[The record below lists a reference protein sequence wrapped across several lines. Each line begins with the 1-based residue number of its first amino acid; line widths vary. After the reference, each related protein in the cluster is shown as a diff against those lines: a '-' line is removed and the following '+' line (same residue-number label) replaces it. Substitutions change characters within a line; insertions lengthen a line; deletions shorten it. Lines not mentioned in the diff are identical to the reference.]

1 MRSRG
6 VLLTMLAVFIAGVV
20 FSLSIIP
27 EGIDMR
33 LDMVMANDVLK
44 TVEKNWERIEQVD
57 YSGITQQFAVLDQ
70 EGLLRYQT
78 ADGMFTGLND
88 AIRNRD
94 AILDVTV
101 QGVTAG
107 KLIIREDYSARLQQ
121 NKQQLVTVITVSFC
135 MMLVLGGL
143 YVFYLQHAFISPFKK
158 LQGFAR
164 NVARGNLEL
173 PLSMNKNNPF
183 GVFTESFDIMR
194 EQLAAARKSEYEAN
208 RSKKELV
215 ASLSHDIKT
224 PVASIKAVSE
234 LMLLRAMDAKDIRQL
249 NMINAKAEQIDL
261 MVTDM
266 FHATLEELQ
275 ELKVKGTEE
284 YSSILDDILQNAD
297 LDNRIFHDP
306 IPECMIYADALRLQQ
321 VFDNI
326 LSNSYKYANTAV
338 TVVTYLTS
346 GYLQIDIMDY
356 GKGVDPDELPLLFN
370 KFYRGQNIT
379 GQAGAGLGLYISK
392 YLMQGM
398 QGEIECSNREGGFT
412 VSLRLKLV

>member
-143 YVFYLQHAFISPFKK
+143 YVFICSM
-158 LQGFAR
+158 
-164 NVARGNLEL
+164 
-173 PLSMNKNNPF
+173 PLSHHSRSCRVSHGMWP
-183 GVFTESFDIMR
+183 GESGTPAQY
-194 EQLAAARKSEYEAN
+194 EQK
-208 RSKKELV
+208 
-215 ASLSHDIKT
+215 
-224 PVASIKAVSE
+224 
-234 LMLLRAMDAKDIRQL
+234 
-249 NMINAKAEQIDL
+249 
-261 MVTDM
+261 
-266 FHATLEELQ
+266 
-275 ELKVKGTEE
+275 
-284 YSSILDDILQNAD
+284 
-297 LDNRIFHDP
+297 
-306 IPECMIYADALRLQQ
+306 
-321 VFDNI
+321 
-326 LSNSYKYANTAV
+326 
-338 TVVTYLTS
+338 
-346 GYLQIDIMDY
+346 
-356 GKGVDPDELPLLFN
+356 
-370 KFYRGQNIT
+370 
-379 GQAGAGLGLYISK
+379 
-392 YLMQGM
+392 
-398 QGEIECSNREGGFT
+398 
-412 VSLRLKLV
+412 